1 MHKFRYVRSKKL
13 LEACREITCQLCGAQ
28 DGTVVAAHSNQAKHG
43 KGRGIKA
50 SDEFVAALCFRC
62 HHEID
67 QGASMRKEARQ
78 DAWDLAHEKTKARLA
93 HLWPQT

>member
-1 MHKFRYVRSKKL
+1 MQKFRYFRSKKL
-13 LEACREITCQLCGAQ
+13 LEACREIPCQLCGAQ

-67 QGASMRKEARQ
+67 QGASMSKEDRQ
-78 DAWDLAHEKTKARLA
+78 DAWDLAYQKTKARLA